1 MNSLFEIVAS
11 TALWAMLAT
20 LVVIIPGMP
29 LAYLLARKKFPGSG
43 LLSTL
48 TSLPMVLPPTAVG
61 FLLLETLADRGPLGR
76 EHLGFDLD
84 ILFTWKAVV
93 LACAV
98 MAMPLVIRTARVSF
112 EAVDPAL
119 EAMARTL
126 GYGRLKTFFCITL
139 PLAWR
144 GLLAASIL
152 GFSRSLG
159 EFGATVMIAGN
170 IPGRTQTL
178 SSAIFSAQQ
187 AGDSER
193 AVGLVWIAIFV
204 GFAAI
209 FSTEILLGRSK
220 TERRQ
225 T

>member
-1 MNSLFEIVAS
+1 
-11 TALWAMLAT
+11 
-20 LVVIIPGMP
+20 
-29 LAYLLARKKFPGSG
+29 
-43 LLSTL
+43 
-48 TSLPMVLPPTAVG
+48 
-61 FLLLETLADRGPLGR
+61 
-76 EHLGFDLD
+76 
-84 ILFTWKAVV
+84 
-93 LACAV
+93 
-98 MAMPLVIRTARVSF
+98 
-112 EAVDPAL
+112 
-119 EAMARTL
+119 
-126 GYGRLKTFFCITL
+126 
-139 PLAWR
+139 
-144 GLLAASIL
+144 
-152 GFSRSLG
+152 
-159 EFGATVMIAGN
+159 MIAGN